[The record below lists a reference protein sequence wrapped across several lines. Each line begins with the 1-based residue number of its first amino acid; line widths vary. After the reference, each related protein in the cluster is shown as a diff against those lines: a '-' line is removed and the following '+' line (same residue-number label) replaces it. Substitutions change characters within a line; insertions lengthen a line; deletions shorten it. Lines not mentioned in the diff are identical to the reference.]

1 MKRWWI
7 WAMSGLGAMGGV
19 TLLILKPVWFVLLIG
34 AGIILFLAFLLLV
47 DYIGALL
54 CKRR

>member
-7 WAMSGLGAMGGV
+7 WAISGLGAMGGV
-19 TLLILKPVWFVLLIG
+19 ALLILKPVWFVLLIG